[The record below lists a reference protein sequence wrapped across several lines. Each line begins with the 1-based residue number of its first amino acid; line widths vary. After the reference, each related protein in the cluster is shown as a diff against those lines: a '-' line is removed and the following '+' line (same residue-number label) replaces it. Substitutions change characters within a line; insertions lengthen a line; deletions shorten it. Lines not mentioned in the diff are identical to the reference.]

1 MTASSFIQREKV
13 HQTQPRFKIVSWS
26 QPDRSE
32 CPWVAVAA
40 SRRPRTETRLS
51 LFPDSRLELIGQIY
65 SHNYMFSPYI
75 LGCCDFHRS
84 LKGIGSF
91 SLMMKMLFQ

>member
-1 MTASSFIQREKV
+1 M
-13 HQTQPRFKIVSWS
+13 HQTRRCFQMVSWS
-26 QPDRSE
+26 QPGRSE
-32 CPWVAVAA
+32 FPWVAVAA
-40 SRRPRTETRLS
+40 LQRPRTKTRLS
-51 LFPDSRLELIGQIY
+51 VFPDSRLELIRQIY